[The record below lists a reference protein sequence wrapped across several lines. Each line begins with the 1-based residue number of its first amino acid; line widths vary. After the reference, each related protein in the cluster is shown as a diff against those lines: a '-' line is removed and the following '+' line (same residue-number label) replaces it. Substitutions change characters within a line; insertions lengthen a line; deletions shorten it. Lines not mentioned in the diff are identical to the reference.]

1 MHVEICPVGGFG
13 EIGKNMCAV
22 RVDDEVVI
30 FDMGLHMPNYVKYTE
45 EEREEVIKINP
56 SELKRVNAIP
66 DDMVIDDWRK
76 MVKAII
82 PSHAHLDHV
91 GAIPY
96 LAGVFDAPVVC
107 TPFTA
112 RVITAILRDDK
123 IRLPN
128 KIVELEPNAKIQLT
142 KNLAVE
148 FIHVTHSTP
157 QTVFIALHTPYG
169 VVLYATDFKIDLNP
183 VLGKKFD
190 MQRVEK
196 LKGNVLVAIIDSL
209 YSQDNKK
216 TPCESV
222 VREMLRDVL
231 LGVESKNNA
240 VIVTTF
246 SSHIARI
253 KTIIECASQLNR
265 KVVLLGRSMAKYALA
280 AEDAGIYDVSK
291 FAEIVAYGSKVRKKM
306 KEIEKT
312 GRNKWLLVVT
322 GHQGE
327 PNSMLTKIA
336 DKKVPFL
343 LKKEDL
349 VVFSCNIIPVPVNI
363 EHRKILEEK
372 LSDTG
377 VRMFKDIHVSG
388 HASREDMRELIK
400 AIQPKNLIPVHSAKA
415 GIDGFVSL
423 CTELGYEKG
432 KTVHALVNGQRLII
446 AARA

>member
-45 EEREEVIKINP
+45 EEREEVVKVDTAD
-56 SELKRVNAIP
+56 LKRVRAIP
-66 DDMVIDDWRK
+66 DDDTIDDWRK

-96 LAGVFDAPVVC
+96 LAGVFDAPIVC

-112 RVITAILRDDK
+112 RVINSILKDDK
-123 IRLPN
+123 IKLPN
-128 KIVELEPNAKIQLT
+128 KITELQPNAKMQLT
-142 KNLAVE
+142 KNLSVE

-157 QTVFIALHTPYG
+157 QTVFVALHTPYG
-169 VVLYATDFKIDLNP
+169 VVLYATDFKIDLSP

-190 MQRVEK
+190 MQLMEK
-196 LKGNVLVAIIDSL
+196 LDGKVLVAIIDSL

-222 VREMLRDVL
+222 VREMLQDVL
-231 LGVESKNNA
+231 FGVETKNNA

-253 KTIIECASQLNR
+253 KSIIDCADKLNR
-265 KVVLLGRSMAKYALA
+265 KVVLLGRSMTKYAFA
-280 AEDAGIYDVSK
+280 AEDAGIYDVSR
-291 FAEIVAYGSKVRKKM
+291 FAEVVTYGSKVRKKL
-306 KEIEKT
+306 KEIDRT

-327 PNSMLTKIA
+327 PKSMLSKIVER
-336 DKKVPFL
+336 KLPFL
-343 LKKEDL
+343 LRKDDM
-349 VVFSCNIIPVPVNI
+349 VVFSCNVIPVAVNI
-363 EHRKILEEK
+363 EHRKELEEK

-377 VRMFKDIHVSG
+377 VRIFKDIHVSG
-388 HASREDMRELIK
+388 HASREDMREIIK
-400 AIQPKNLIPVHSAKA
+400 VIKPKHIIPVHSAKA
-415 GIDGFVSL
+415 GIEGFVSL
-423 CTELGYEKG
+423 AAELGYEKG
-432 KTVHALVNGQRLII
+432 KTVHALVNGQRLVIEK
-446 AARA
+446 